1 MQENHGLTVKGN
13 EDGLF
18 AQIKGGKF
26 ESFPFEI
33 ENFFIMCL
41 WCLRKEKLR
50 YPCSLPLFATEEE
63 LIHIRSLC
71 KWGHRG
77 STCY

>member
-41 WCLRKEKLR
+41 WCLRKEK
-50 YPCSLPLFATEEE
+50 
-63 LIHIRSLC
+63 
-71 KWGHRG
+71 
-77 STCY
+77 